1 MSTDTVDDRD
11 VVRTSNTFLRDI
23 WTNFMR
29 WNINAI
35 RNPFVVVSSLVQPII
50 FLVLFTQ
57 IFGNVVTGTLPG
69 GISYESYLVPAI
81 AVQIALIVASS
92 SGIGLVDDIES
103 GVFQKTLV
111 TPMNRVAIFLGK
123 TLSELI
129 RIVIQV
135 VIILVLGV
143 ILGADVATGLPGA
156 LAIIGIAI
164 LFALWFLA
172 FSNVIALIT
181 RDQEST
187 IIAANMVQLPLLFV
201 SSAFLPVS
209 SMPGWVQ
216 TVATYNPIT
225 YGVDAARALM
235 LDADVMEVLDITAF
249 GGIWNTLVPSLAV
262 LIVLDVILGAIAVY
276 MINRAS
282 SASVQ

>member
-1 MSTDTVDDRD
+1 MSADTATDGVR
-11 VVRTSNTFLRDI
+11 RTSNTFLRDV

-35 RNPFVVVSSLVQPII
+35 RNPFVVISSLLQPVI

-57 IFGNVVTGTLPG
+57 VFGNVAGRALPG
-69 GISYESYLVPAI
+69 GIAYETYLVPAI
-81 AVQIALIVASS
+81 AVQVALIVASS

-111 TPMNRVAIFLGK
+111 TPMNRTAVFLGK
-123 TLSELI
+123 TLSELV
-129 RIVIQV
+129 RIVAQV

-143 ILGADVATGLPGA
+143 ALGAEIETGVLGG
-156 LAIIGIAI
+156 LAIVGVAI

-172 FSNVIALIT
+172 LSNTVALVT

-187 IIAANMVQLPLLFV
+187 IIAANLIQLPLLFL
-201 SSAFLPVS
+201 SSAFIPLEAL
-209 SMPGWVQ
+209 PGWIQ
-216 TVATYNPIT
+216 TFAKVNPIT

-235 LDADVMEVLDITAF
+235 LDADVMDVWTVTAF
-249 GGIWNTLVPSLAV
+249 GGIWDTLVPAMAV
-262 LIVLDVILGAIAVY
+262 LLVLDVALGAIAVY
-276 MINRAS
+276 MIERAS

>member
-1 MSTDTVDDRD
+1 MSTDAASDGVR
-11 VVRTSNTFLRDI
+11 RTSNTFLRDV

-35 RNPFVVVSSLVQPII
+35 RNPFVVISSLLQPVI

-57 IFGNVVTGTLPG
+57 VFGNVAGRALPG
-69 GISYESYLVPAI
+69 GLSYETYLVPAI
-81 AVQIALIVASS
+81 AVQVALIVASS

-111 TPMNRVAIFLGK
+111 TPMNRTAVFLGK
-123 TLSELI
+123 TLSELV
-129 RIVIQV
+129 RIVAQV
-135 VIILVLGV
+135 AIILVLGV
-143 ILGADVATGLPGA
+143 ALGADVATGVLGGI
-156 LAIIGIAI
+156 AIVGVAI

-172 FSNVIALIT
+172 LSNTVALVT

-187 IIAANMVQLPLLFV
+187 IIAGNLLQFPLLFL
-201 SSAFLPVS
+201 SSAFIPLEAL
-209 SMPGWVQ
+209 PGWIRTFAKV
-216 TVATYNPIT
+216 NPIT

-235 LDADVMEVLDITAF
+235 LDADVMAAWDVTAF
-249 GGIWNTLVPSLAV
+249 GGIWNTLVPALAV
-262 LIVLDVILGAIAVY
+262 LLALDLVLGAIAVY
-276 MINRAS
+276 MIDRAS